1 MKGNYGYHLRTLRH
15 ELLTKYRFCTNISHV
30 CHTVNVKHKPPNE
43 PKWSDKAKNLF
54 RCLSDQ
60 IPGTK
65 SGLSTVEPCIY
76 VMIIKQLYIN
86 RQLTGG
92 MSSNPTVFKRQE
104 CQSVV
109 KRWCITY
116 QRAHTLY
123 QTWSSRNN
131 LTSPWISEWLGGQTI
146 TATSLHQPTAV
157 SQLSDSLKQRQ
168 LWSFL
173 ILFWY
178 AMLVLKM
185 SLTVI
190 EFPIPANQL
199 IWKNRNLSNF
209 INACGLGSLAY
220 VVTRF
225 IV

>member
-131 LTSPWISEWLGGQTI
+131 LTSPWISEWLGGKQLQRHPSI
-146 TATSLHQPTAV
+146 
-157 SQLSDSLKQRQ
+157 SQQQS
-168 LWSFL
+168 
-173 ILFWY
+173 
-178 AMLVLKM
+178 V
-185 SLTVI
+185 
-190 EFPIPANQL
+190 N
-199 IWKNRNLSNF
+199 
-209 INACGLGSLAY
+209 
-220 VVTRF
+220 
-225 IV
+225 